1 MSHEKE
7 EVILEAKHVTR
18 RFPLPDGQVFTACSD
33 VSLTL
38 HKGKT
43 LGIAGESGCGKSTLL
58 NAMAGF
64 VNPSGGQ
71 VRIDGNR
78 VTKPSITFKF

>member
-1 MSHEKE
+1 M
-7 EVILEAKHVTR
+7 
-18 RFPLPDGQVFTACSD
+18 D
-33 VSLTL
+33 VQE
-38 HKGKT
+38 
-43 LGIAGESGCGKSTLL
+43 GEFICLLDPSGCGKSTLL